1 MYIYTSPRYYK
12 ARSRIFFRAAVAM
25 LAQTRASVYNVSQL
39 KKITKTPSTS
49 TNPIILAA
57 FPPFI
62 SVIFR
67 LRTSRPLFSSRFDA
81 HFWLASLQKSVNNFP
96 LLNFYLFFL
105 FFYFLTFNFL
115 IFNRIM
121 GTEATRENRVQDPI
135 RNTC

>member
-62 SVIFR
+62 SVPKDFATAVFLAFR
-67 LRTSRPLFSSRFDA
+67 CTL
-81 HFWLASLQKSVNNFP
+81 LASKSTKIGQQFP
-96 LLNFYLFFL
+96 PSKFLSIFFL